1 MLSDHALELAAYFSK
16 ADKIADKIPAG
27 ASRLIML
34 LFWLSS
40 VKMYAIYAEL
50 GVGSKDH
57 RGTGGTFQWL

>member
-34 LFWLSS
+34 LFWLSF

-50 GVGSKDH
+50 GVG
-57 RGTGGTFQWL
+57 